1 MPIHHPPSRRG
12 GRTGSPRG
20 ELSPQAT
27 EGCALSPP
35 SPEGGER
42 AASGSRRGSPLR
54 ESLNPCRPEQA
65 CCRAQR
71 ICDLNDRRG
80 RSYDSYAPKDLRTSW
95 KRTDPSTAGSAL
107 RSGRRIL
114 DHPQRAAPAGAFRSM
129 TERSEALS
137 AEMIP
142 QFCIL
147 HSKKLQRPLLIH
159 APDLPRAFRLPKKQ
173 SRQRP
178 FHLFL
183 HQFPELSCPGLFAA
197 PAAELMGQ
205 LLRQL

>member
-42 AASGSRRGSPLR
+42 AASGGRRGSPLR
-54 ESLNPCRPEQA
+54 ENLNPCRPEQA

-137 AEMIP
+137 AEMIL

-147 HSKKLQRPLLIH
+147 PSAFKETPAPPPYTRPGSSRAASPSQEAKSPAVPPPLP
-159 APDLPRAFRLPKKQ
+159 APVSGAVVP
-173 SRQRP
+173 RP
-178 FHLFL
+178 FCH
-183 HQFPELSCPGLFAA
+183 SG
-197 PAAELMGQ
+197 G
-205 LLRQL
+205 